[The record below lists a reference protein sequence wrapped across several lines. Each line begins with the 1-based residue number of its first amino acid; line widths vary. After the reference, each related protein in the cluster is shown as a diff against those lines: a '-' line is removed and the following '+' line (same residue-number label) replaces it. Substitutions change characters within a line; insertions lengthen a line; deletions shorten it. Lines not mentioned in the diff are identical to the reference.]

1 MVQSIKT
8 EVLVLGGGT
17 AGSAAVRTIKQTKPE
32 TQIIQVY
39 LPELKNTCVE
49 AGCMPSK
56 SILAGAKYG
65 ESLATIR
72 TTKDT
77 HIDRLRQALTDHS
90 DDNTTVLIGTI
101 SWQDN
106 HTVTVET
113 AAGTYHI
120 KADKIILTTGS
131 KPFIPP
137 IDGLDIN
144 HPQIWTSDDVVRTA
158 DKVEKIPQRLLV
170 IGAGPI
176 GLELATFF
184 NRLGSD
190 VQILQRGPLLSS
202 YDPEVANERL
212 RMSHEVPDAVPIH
225 CHSTLQAVT
234 ATNDR
239 LRCTIS
245 YNGQEEVVDFDAIL
259 VATGRRANT
268 HDMTI
273 EQTDITLDERDAPTH
288 NKYLQST
295 VPHIYIAGDV
305 AGHHQILHYATHM
318 GTIAGHNAVNDEQR
332 PVDFATIS
340 FAVSFDEF
348 PSAQVGFTENAA
360 REAGYEPCSATRY
373 FNEIGIGILKRHTYG
388 LWKLVADRHTGEIL
402 GTQIV
407 GPEVTPELAHL
418 IAMARHNQ
426 NSVRDLCAMTWYHPT
441 YSEILLS
448 LARDITSQQD
458 HDSTT

>member
-1 MVQSIKT
+1 MNQSIQT
-8 EVLVLGGGT
+8 DVLVLGGGT

-32 TQIIQVY
+32 TLIVQVY

-56 SILAGAKYG
+56 SILAGAKFG
-65 ESLATIR
+65 EPLTTIR
-72 TTKDT
+72 KTKNA
-77 HIDRLRQALTDHS
+77 HIDRLRQALIDHS
-90 DDNTTVLIGTI
+90 DDTTTVLTGTI
-101 SWQDN
+101 AWLDN
-106 HTVTVET
+106 HTVEVATTEGVYSVQAT
-113 AAGTYHI
+113 
-120 KADKIILTTGS
+120 KIILATGS

-137 IDGLDIN
+137 IPGLDST
-144 HPQIWTSDDVVRTA
+144 HPMIWTSDDIVTKA
-158 DKVEKIPQRLLV
+158 DTIEKVPERLLV

-190 VQILQRGPLLSS
+190 VKILQRGPLLSS

-212 RMSHEVPDAVPIH
+212 RMSHEVPGAVPIH
-225 CHSTLQAVT
+225 CHSKLQAVT
-234 ATNDR
+234 ATDDR

-245 YNGQEEVVDFDAIL
+245 YDGHEEVTDFDAIL

-268 HDMTI
+268 SDMAI
-273 EQTDITLDERDAPTH
+273 EQAGIELDEGGAPMH
-288 NKYLQST
+288 NQYLQST
-295 VPHIYIAGDV
+295 VPHIYVAGDV
-305 AGHHQILHYATHM
+305 TGHHQILHYATHM
-318 GTIAGHNAVNDEQR
+318 GTIAGHNAVNDERR
-332 PVDFATIS
+332 PVDFAAIS

-348 PSAQVGFTENAA
+348 PSAQVGFTENTA
-360 REAGYEPCSATRY
+360 RQAGYEPCVATRY
-373 FNEIGIGILKRHTYG
+373 FSEIGIGILKRHTHG

-402 GTQIV
+402 GTQII

-418 IAMARHNQ
+418 IAMARHNK
-426 NSVRDLCAMTWYHPT
+426 NTAADLVKMTWYHPT

-448 LARDITSQQD
+448 LARDILNQQS